1 MFKGEIVRVSELH
14 CNLSPGCLG
23 FFIFLF
29 FDKSSVT
36 LLYNRCFIY

>member
-23 FFIFLF
+23 FLF
-29 FDKSSVT
+29 FDKSTVT